1 MFSKLSRAAFPKHKL
16 ITSTNPHGA
25 IQREPRDYSYVRRL
39 AYLPGCNLVA
49 SGAMAV
55 GYETE
60 SGLHACRAAHMVI
73 VDDLGRLHSEEAD
86 LEWVLHLLYIVA
98 RGIPLTTEA
107 VALSSKGDMRK
118 IPTTSVR
125 EHKPQMNRRLLF
137 LVTKKLNA
145 ECPAL
150 ATGIR
155 AIEQMKSSAWR
166 VKLVDEIAVAAQSV
180 GATAAS
186 GASRNT
192 PSNGASSTTRRPKAS
207 AKKTAIKKN
216 RDGRPV
222 GSTLAA

>member
-1 MFSKLSRAAFPKHKL
+1 MA
-16 ITSTNPHGA
+16 
-25 IQREPRDYSYVRRL
+25 
-39 AYLPGCNLVA
+39 A

-98 RGIPLTTEA
+98 RGVPLTTEA

-125 EHKPQMNRRLLF
+125 EHKPQMNRRLLC

-166 VKLVDEIAVAAQSV
+166 VKLIDEIAVAAQSV

-192 PSNGASSTTRRPKAS
+192 PSNGASSTTRRPKAA
-207 AKKTAIKKN
+207 AKNAAAKI
-216 RDGRPV
+216 RRGRP
-222 GSTLAA
+222 AAAPQS